1 MTCNIEEAAL
11 STRCF
16 SGGWPKMGNKHL
28 CPKCHLV
35 IIVLALGKLDPIWC
49 EWFRRLY
56 TVVTLRSLHWATC
69 SGGCQSSSNKSWMFV
84 LWDWLCSA
92 FKRKSPD
99 FFFLFLFFLC
109 NFGLFEFVMY
119 LKCRVLSTKVD
130 VSRKHEVGE

>member
-1 MTCNIEEAAL
+1 MTCDIEEEAL

-49 EWFRRLY
+49 EWFRRN

-69 SGGCQSSSNKSWMFV
+69 SGGCQSSSNKFCLSCETGFV
-84 LWDWLCSA
+84 LPL
-92 FKRKSPD
+92 KKKKSGC
-99 FFFLFLFFLC
+99 LFSFLC
-109 NFGLFEFVMY
+109 NFGLFDFVLY
-119 LKCRVLSTKVD
+119 LKCWVLSTKVD
-130 VSRKHEVGE
+130 VSRKHEVGQ